1 MRGCVGHAD
10 VEVVHDAL
18 QVRIHFL
25 FCPEQTHGVLCHFQR
40 GDRHTARVCRL
51 GRAKQHAG
59 GLQQLDGLRSRG
71 HVSTLCDGKAAVFDE
86 RPRCICVQLVLR
98 GTGKR
103 DLAGEL
109 PNVAATGVIDRIRAL
124 CRIVGDAFALDL
136 LELLHERYVDA
147 VRIVDVAAGIGH
159 GYDLCAELLR
169 LFAGIKRDVAGAGDD
184 DGAAVEALARA
195 LEHFLREIAQA
206 VARRLGAFKA
216 AAVAQPL
223 AGQRTVKFV
232 VQAFVLA
239 EQIADL
245 TPADADVARRNV
257 GVRTDVLVQLDHEAL
272 TEAHDLRVGFALR
285 VKIAA
290 SLCTADGQAG
300 QAVFEDLLEAE
311 KLDDALVD
319 RRMEAQAALVRADG
333 VVELDAKAAVDV
345 DTAAVVCPRDA
356 ELDDPVR
363 LD

>member
-1 MRGCVGHAD
+1 MIDCV
-10 VEVVHDAL
+10 
-18 QVRIHFL
+18 
-25 FCPEQTHGVLCHFQR
+25 
-40 GDRHTARVCRL
+40 
-51 GRAKQHAG
+51 
-59 GLQQLDGLRSRG
+59 
-71 HVSTLCDGKAAVFDE
+71 
-86 RPRCICVQLVLR
+86 
-98 GTGKR
+98 
-103 DLAGEL
+103 
-109 PNVAATGVIDRIRAL
+109 RAL
-124 CRIVGDAFALDL
+124 CRVIRDALALDL
-136 LELLHERYVDA
+136 LELLHERDVDA

-216 AAVAQPL
+216 AAIAQPL

-245 TPADADVARRNV
+245 APADADVARRNV

-272 TEAHDLRVGFALR
+272 AEAHDLRVGFALR
-285 VKIAA
+285 VKITAA
-290 SLCTADGQAG
+290 LCTADGQAG

-311 KLDDALVD
+311 KLDDALID

-345 DTAAVVCPRDA
+345 DTAAVVRPRDA
-356 ELDDPVR
+356 ELDDAIR
-363 LD
+363 LDQTVQHARLKIDRMRLNDRLERGEYLAHRLMKLRFAGVSFFHSFDQLLQRRILHNFSSCFCNLHENRHIIA